1 MSGLLCKLPIFSSIF
16 PVIRKLLSVAKVAHH
31 GKMDESMGNSRSNTD
46 LNNPFLMQ
54 FSCVSSQPLLFMHC
68 ICIDY
73 ETYTT
78 YANNVELYELA
89 T

>member
-1 MSGLLCKLPIFSSIF
+1 MRTSIFSSIF
-16 PVIRKLLSVAKVAHH
+16 PVVRKLLSVTKVTKVAHH
-31 GKMDESMGNSRSNTD
+31 GKMDESMGNSQSNTD

-78 YANNVELYELA
+78 YANNVKLYELA